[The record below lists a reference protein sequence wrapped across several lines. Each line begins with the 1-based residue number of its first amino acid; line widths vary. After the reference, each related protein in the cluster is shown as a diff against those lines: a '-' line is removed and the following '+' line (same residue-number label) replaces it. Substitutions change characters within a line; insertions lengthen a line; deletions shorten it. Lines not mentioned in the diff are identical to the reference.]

1 MGCSASNHRCETMS
15 MYQMFLPYDSA
26 YEITAILGEYA
37 LVEFRDLNASTSS
50 HNRSFKKDVQRCVK
64 IEQKMEFITN
74 EMKKE
79 NIKPAKKL
87 WDEDDPFAPNPTELF
102 GLQKEH
108 KLDDETSSLSLFW
121 KLDQELRSV
130 IENTKSTRE
139 THLKLM
145 EFKEVMR
152 SVEYYFDDPENLPE
166 KSQLSHLFS
175 SKSTDPS
182 PTEETSSL
190 EMMMG
195 TINQEK
201 AFEFERT
208 LWRVSMGNVFL
219 HYDRLPI
226 KLEDPET
233 GHLVTKIVFIVV
245 FQGGNL
251 KTKIKKLMESYRAK
265 TYECPDSANE
275 RWAVY
280 KDVCDRIENLDEV
293 LHESTLQKRNILEE
307 AAKYMEYWLIMVLKA
322 KATYHT
328 MNGFNWTDEKR
339 KMLVAEFWI
348 PDCHMDDL
356 TAVMDSKKFQF
367 AKPALYR
374 VEVDEMP
381 PTYHNLNKFTQV
393 FQDMVDSY
401 GASTYR
407 EVNPAPYLV
416 ITFPFLFSV
425 MFGDW
430 GHGLIMT
437 LASSWLILNEKR
449 LRASVQ
455 ENEVYR
461 MFYNG
466 RYITLLMGMF
476 SIFSGLM
483 YNECF
488 GRAANFFDSG
498 WRVGPAIEE
507 LNSGDSKSTE
517 LEPDMSFTR
526 PYWFGIDP
534 VWHLS
539 KNAIVFKNSIRMK
552 LSVIF
557 GVTQMIF
564 GLYLSVENYLYFGM
578 YRKIF
583 TVFLPQLVFI
593 SSLFLYLII
602 LVFIKWYTYGPRR
615 GVIYSS
621 PCAPPILNTFISMI
635 LFTRREAN
643 ENCDLNMFR
652 AQDELQ
658 LFLVTVAGL
667 CIPWLFLAEPII
679 IIFSKRGKKPH
690 SARNAIEIASKEDEQ
705 RLQNQASSVTI
716 HSEVLSSK
724 EKHYFQQHEENQ
736 SVVDIFIHQG
746 IHAIEFILGSISNTA
761 SYLRLWALALAHEQL
776 SEVSWNQV
784 MRRALANDSNIF
796 IKAVTVY
803 FAFITWAFL
812 TMAILVLMEGLS
824 AFLHALRLH
833 WIEFQSKFY
842 EGNGHKFQ
850 PFSFK
855 ALIHS

>member
-1 MGCSASNHRCETMS
+1 
-15 MYQMFLPYDSA
+15 
-26 YEITAILGEYA
+26 
-37 LVEFRDLNASTSS
+37 
-50 HNRSFKKDVQRCVK
+50 
-64 IEQKMEFITN
+64 
-74 EMKKE
+74 
-79 NIKPAKKL
+79 
-87 WDEDDPFAPNPTELF
+87 
-102 GLQKEH
+102 
-108 KLDDETSSLSLFW
+108 
-121 KLDQELRSV
+121 
-130 IENTKSTRE
+130 
-139 THLKLM
+139 M

-175 SKSTDPS
+175 KAETSPS
-182 PTEETSSL
+182 ETSSL

-233 GHLVTKIVFIVV
+233 GHQVMKIVFIVV

-265 TYECPDSANE
+265 TYECPDSATE

-307 AAKYMEYWLIMVLKA
+307 AAKYVEYWSVMVLKA

-328 MNGFNWTDEKR
+328 MNGFNWTDEKK

-367 AKPALYR
+367 AKPALYK

-381 PTYHNLNKFTQV
+381 PTYYNLNKFTQV
-393 FQDMVDSY
+393 FQEMVDSY

-430 GHGLIMT
+430 GHGMIMT
-437 LASSWLILNEKR
+437 VASLWLIINEKR
-449 LRASVQ
+449 LRPMVQ

-488 GRAANFFDSG
+488 GRATSLFASG
-498 WRVGPAIEE
+498 WQVAPALET

-517 LEPDMSFTR
+517 LAPDVSFTR

-539 KNAIVFKNSIRMK
+539 KNSIVFKNSIRMK
-552 LSVIF
+552 LSIIF
-557 GVTQMIF
+557 GVSQMIF
-564 GLYLSVENYLYFGM
+564 GLYISVENYIYFGM

-583 TVFLPQLVFI
+583 TVFLPQLIFI
-593 SSLFLYLII
+593 ASLFLYLIVLI
-602 LVFIKWYTYGPRR
+602 FMKWYTYGPRR

-635 LFTRREAN
+635 LFTSREAN
-643 ENCDLNMFR
+643 ENCDLYMFN
-652 AQDELQ
+652 AQEELQ
-658 LFLVTVAGL
+658 LFLVIVATI
-667 CIPWLFLAEPII
+667 CIPWLFFVEPII
-679 IIFSKRGKKPH
+679 IIFSGNPNSSKH
-690 SARNAIEIASKEDEQ
+690 AIEVSSKEDEQ
-705 RLQNQASSVTI
+705 RIQ
-716 HSEVLSSK
+716 SELSPIESTDISA
-724 EKHYFQQHEENQ
+724 KHPRHFFQQHEENQ
-736 SVVDIFIHQG
+736 TAIDIFIHQG

-784 MRRALANDSNIF
+784 MRRALANDCNIF
-796 IKAVTVY
+796 MKIVSVY
-803 FAFITWAFL
+803 LAFIVWAFL
-812 TMAILVLMEGLS
+812 TIAILVLMEGLS

-855 ALIHS
+855 ALIHN